1 VIANHALGL
10 SHTQMKNVFTYSAY
24 LKFKG
29 EEYLGEIRKE
39 KAHILRDVGLDVLE
53 AIDIGNVGGLENLKE
68 FLQIRKAGW

>member
-1 VIANHALGL
+1 
-10 SHTQMKNVFTYSAY
+10 MKNVFTYSAY

-53 AIDIGNVGGLENLKE
+53 AIDIGNVGGLENLRSSSRYVKPVGTKT
-68 FLQIRKAGW
+68 FR